1 MTLKLSEPGTWGP
14 GNPQSLDWSPRPK
27 EHSPFRR
34 EPAPYNKE
42 CPQTLTPPHWHHRS
56 RACDRH
62 MPRHG
67 PAKTDTH
74 LNLTTSKWQVYS
86 RPDDTLDTKCQGCH
100 CSIPG
105 QCQIPSKVDWLQER
119 VNRAPLKNR
128 GLPWLSKATPLKLIH
143 NYHRAIFTT

>member
-1 MTLKLSEPGTWGP
+1 MTLKWSEPGTWFP

-34 EPAPYNKE
+34 EPAPSNKE

-86 RPDDTLDTKCQGCH
+86 RPDDTLEPKDLH
-100 CSIPG
+100 HHA
-105 QCQIPSKVDWLQER
+105 PSLARKQLPHKVEQLQER
-119 VNRAPLKNR
+119 VNRAPIKNG

-143 NYHRAIFTT
+143 NYHGTIFTT